1 MSLGVARAAE
11 QQPGPRPPVRESGP
25 PGPSRPSSGTSVSLS
40 CCVWGPVLSVPPTA
54 PVRLT
59 PARASGPGTRHQH
72 SAPAPSPCS
81 WHLVS
86 VTSTFCSDLPGLP
99 VSQPAP
105 WGAVP
110 GVLPSRPFRAW
121 SPLWG
126 GPNPQ
131 CPPPSGA
138 VTSGTAC
145 ASCHLPQGA
154 GRGGAGGGAGWGS
167 ADQKEHL
174 AGGPARSR
182 GHASLLTRSPPLPDA
197 SCTPVAHLPSGA
209 GTLFP
214 SRSSET
220 LPSVPLC
227 PQWPCPLCR
236 AMSMC
241 A

>member
-11 QQPGPRPPVRESGP
+11 RQPGPRPPVRESGP

-59 PARASGPGTRHQH
+59 PARASGPGTRPQH

-110 GVLPSRPFRAW
+110 GVLPFPALPSLEPSLGRPQPAVSASLRGSHFRD
-121 SPLWG
+121 SL
-126 GPNPQ
+126 
-131 CPPPSGA
+131 CLRA
-138 VTSGTAC
+138 VCLRVRG
-145 ASCHLPQGA
+145 GA
-154 GRGGAGGGAGWGS
+154 GRGREAQT
-167 ADQKEHL
+167 QKEHL

-197 SCTPVAHLPSGA
+197 SCTPVAHLPAGA

-214 SRSSET
+214 SRSSEI